1 MKELTAKLEQLQDVE
16 HRRKTALIAELIPTI
31 LIVHD
36 QGYSIAKIHEA
47 INEKVPVS
55 FTSFKTTYYRLKKA
69 IAEKEQQGKAEQVPS
84 QQGDDSES

>member
-1 MKELTAKLEQLQDVE
+1 MKELTAKLEQLQDIKD
-16 HRRKTALIAELIPTI
+16 RRKTALIAELIPTI

-55 FTSFKTTYYRLKKA
+55 FTSFKTTYYRLKKK
-69 IAEKEQQGKAEQVPS
+69 IAEKEQQTKAEQTSS